1 MNNFEEACM
10 LSNEDW
16 INFLPTEI
24 EPYKFSKHHNK
35 QMNKLFNK
43 MRNNKYHKYTKNTT
57 RAIVV
62 AALISSMTITAFAIP
77 QSREYIIRR
86 LFNHSSYTIKD
97 TSYTEIVS
105 DLTVGY
111 IPDEFVL
118 TDKFESINIYSYEYW
133 NNDKYIIIS
142 KYTLDN
148 KINFDTEM
156 YESEEIIINNIKY
169 ILYDLETEI
178 CGLIWNN
185 NEYIYTIR
193 GNISN
198 EELMK
203 IASKIE

>member
-16 INFLPTEI
+16 INSLPTEI
-24 EPYKFSKHHNK
+24 EPYKFSKHNNK

-43 MRNNKYHKYTKNTT
+43 MRNNKYHKYTKNTAT
-57 RAIVV
+57 AIVA

-77 QSREYIIRR
+77 QSREYIISK
-86 LFNHSSYTIKD
+86 LFNHFSYTTKD
-97 TSYTEIVS
+97 TGCTEIVS
-105 DLTVGY
+105 GLTVGY
-111 IPDEFVL
+111 IPDEFIL
-118 TDKFESINIYSYEYW
+118 TDKFESDTIYSYEYL
-133 NNDKYIIIS
+133 NDDKYIIIS

-169 ILYDLETEI
+169 ILYDSETEN

-198 EELMK
+198 EELIK
-203 IASKIE
+203 VASKTE